1 MSDFSVE
8 FRMPKG
14 CPNCGNH
21 MMKVSQAKSADDL
34 VYCTS
39 CNTEVCAW
47 EEAERIMAET
57 PRSESEQLIE
67 DVMNNKKPSTDDD
80 R

>member
-1 MSDFSVE
+1 
-8 FRMPKG
+8 
-14 CPNCGNH
+14 
-21 MMKVSQAKSADDL
+21 MMKVSQAKSADDQ

-39 CNTEVCAW
+39 CNAEVCSW

-67 DVMNNKKPSTDDD
+67 DVMNNKKPSEEDY
-80 R
+80 

>member
-1 MSDFSVE
+1 MSDFSDE

-21 MMKVSQAKSADDL
+21 MMKVSQAKSADDQ

-39 CNTEVCAW
+39 CNAEVCSW

-57 PRSESEQLIE
+57 PRSEAEPLSD
-67 DVMNNKKPSTDDD
+67 DVMNTKTPSEEDY
-80 R
+80 

>member
-21 MMKVSQAKSADDL
+21 MMKVSQEKNPDDR
-34 VYCTS
+34 VFCTS
-39 CNTEVCAW
+39 CNTNVCAW
-47 EEAERIMAET
+47 ADAEQILAET
-57 PRSESEQLIE
+57 PRSEAEQLIE
-67 DVMNNKKPSTDDD
+67 DVMNNKKPSTDDNH
-80 R
+80 